1 MIKDI
6 LVIENF
12 IEKNL
17 LEECLN
23 QINSCKTKSSAQS
36 FYMKA
41 EDRI

>member
-23 QINSCKTKSSAQS
+23 QINSCKIKNSGQS
-36 FYMKA
+36 FYMKT